1 MFNICIVVVKIYQVK
16 PRWLIPRLATA
27 DRFPHFFLHGTR
39 WRTGAGFPAHPHAVA
54 RSRNISPARRTF
66 SACTHPSVS
75 PAQDSDT
82 HVRAVEFFCHSRAR
96 VWRARGIPNSAGG
109 RWGRTGIL
117 RAAATRENDRARD
130 RARPEPS
137 LSFAGLNRG
146 VGARWECASR
156 ERKCLRKR
164 AGVRVG
170 KESCAPPPSCPM

>member
-1 MFNICIVVVKIYQVK
+1 MTAKTAREI
-16 PRWLIPRLATA
+16 IPTVPSAA
-27 DRFPHFFLHGTR
+27 RFFKMSHHLL
-39 WRTGAGFPAHPHAVA
+39 
-54 RSRNISPARRTF
+54 
-66 SACTHPSVS
+66 S

-82 HVRAVEFFCHSRAR
+82 HVRSVEFFRHSRAR

-156 ERKCLRKR
+156 ERKCLGKR
-164 AGVRVG
+164 AGVR
-170 KESCAPPPSCPM
+170 